1 MKALIV
7 EDDLTSRML
16 LQELLRKFGNS
27 HVAINGTEAV
37 EAVKIALDNNEPYDL
52 ICLDIMMPE
61 MNGQEALKKIRAM
74 EEKRGIISTRG
85 SKIIMT
91 TSLADLNNVTSAYSN
106 YCDAYIVKPVHGDT
120 LYQELEKLDLIQ

>member
-27 HVAINGTEAV
+27 HVAINGAEAV
-37 EAVKIALDNNEPYDL
+37 EAVKIALDNDEPYDL
-52 ICLDIMMPE
+52 ICLDIMMPQ
-61 MNGQEALKKIRAM
+61 MNGQEALKKIRAL
-74 EEKRGIISTRG
+74 EEERGILSTRG

-91 TSLADLNNVTSAYSN
+91 TSLADLKNVTNAYSN
-106 YCDAYIVKPVHGDT
+106 YCDGYIVKPVHGET
-120 LYQELEKLDLIQ
+120 LYKELEKQGLI